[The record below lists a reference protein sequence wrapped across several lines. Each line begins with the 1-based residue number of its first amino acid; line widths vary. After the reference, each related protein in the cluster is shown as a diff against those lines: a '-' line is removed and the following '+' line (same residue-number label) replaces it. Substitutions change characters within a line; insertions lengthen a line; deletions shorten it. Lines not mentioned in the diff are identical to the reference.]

1 MKTFC
6 FLCLIAAPL
15 LAQDAKHPID
25 PKHATEKGAPPAVPA
40 GVAAAVAAAADKSIL
55 SIDPKN
61 RASDYVQAFE
71 LLRKEKPSTKINLRI
86 STGGP
91 LVLSELTASSH
102 GTLLFAK
109 VSTNSGAKY
118 LIIPIEEIVEI
129 AYSPN

>member
-40 GVAAAVAAAADKSIL
+40 GVADKSIL